1 MVFEIVFACESVR
14 FEVGDVL
21 SFSQVCK
28 YTYAIVKDIPNSM
41 WKSDRTFVDN
51 QRNLFRLSEGIGGT
65 GAPKICLSCKQS
77 SNSRHQFNAHIT
89 TCSKCNYMQINE
101 TGVIFLTNALK
112 TWPLTRLELMEKCC
126 TSTFGRMTI
135 LLRFDVLKTAIKKY
149 GGPVNLVS
157 VMRKRQKRSDQRSV
171 DTQTRQEF
179 RRKRLKLELYKS
191 EFEEDIFNFLRIRK
205 FSQWPR
211 SYIYTG
217 KDLQV
222 SSRDVQVL
230 ESTANWC
237 LRAVWYVWIGIR
249 IKAHPRDEVMWYSLC
264 SKGQKLWFALQ
275 TSGIHQAWMENE
287 LEDCFDYYHEVQ
299 WQAMKNF
306 ILGDGGFLELTLT
319 IERMHMNKLVPL
331 QNKQSSHLVRNC

>member
-237 LRAVWYVWIGIR
+237 LRAVWYVW
-249 IKAHPRDEVMWYSLC
+249 
-264 SKGQKLWFALQ
+264 
-275 TSGIHQAWMENE
+275 
-287 LEDCFDYYHEVQ
+287 
-299 WQAMKNF
+299 
-306 ILGDGGFLELTLT
+306 
-319 IERMHMNKLVPL
+319 
-331 QNKQSSHLVRNC
+331 